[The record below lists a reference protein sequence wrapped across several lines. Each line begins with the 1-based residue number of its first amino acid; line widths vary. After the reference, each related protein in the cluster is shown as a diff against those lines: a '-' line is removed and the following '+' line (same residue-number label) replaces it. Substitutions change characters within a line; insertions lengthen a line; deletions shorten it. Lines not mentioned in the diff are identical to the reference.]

1 DEGQQP
7 AEEPADDSTT
17 ADEGQQ
23 PAEEPQVNTDK
34 EFLANVINGSVNLAE
49 NETGAKLEAIGEN
62 LPEELEE
69 LFNQAAEVYA
79 QFAITNAAQG

>member
-1 DEGQQP
+1 EEPTDVTTPADEGQQPADEPADDSTTADEGQQP

-17 ADEGQQ
+17 TDEGQQ

-49 NETGAKLEAIGEN
+49 NETG
-62 LPEELEE
+62 
-69 LFNQAAEVYA
+69 
-79 QFAITNAAQG
+79 